1 MKLARGT
8 KFIEDEHPQLLRDES
23 SLSGGNSQVAAWP
36 ENSYE
41 VTEYLKECSED
52 AVNLTISG
60 ARTGITGGAV
70 PMGGAVISTDLLKGI
85 SQTSNKNI
93 IRVLAGE
100 SLESISN
107 YCEKVKPGMFYPP
120 DPTETTAS
128 IGGTIATDASG
139 AASYKYGSTRNWI
152 DRLRVILP
160 SGTDLAIKRGEYLFR
175 KGKLDHPILGKIILP
190 QLEKPQPEKNA
201 AGLFIMPDM
210 DLIDLFIGSEGKLGL
225 VLEADLILARKPYSV
240 ASFAIFCKEEQFWNL
255 RRDLMNSN
263 LPLREMEV
271 IADPSL
277 TFLTENTGKTFP
289 EEGSWVLFTSIDV
302 ASEDELDVIL
312 ETLEMLLEELDISS
326 DSAWGGFDDMEIKR
340 LKEFRHLLPE
350 TVNRIISNLALNND
364 RIHKISTDTA
374 VHPDKL
380 QKYYIKMKKILES
393 SKVEHVV
400 FGHSGQGHLHAN
412 LIPKDNLELTRAE
425 LAVELIAKE
434 AVTFGGTVSAEH
446 GTGKL
451 KVHLLKLMYSPKE
464 LRDMDLLE
472 EQICVS

>member
-1 MKLARGT
+1 MRLVRGT

-23 SLSGGNSQVAAWP
+23 SLCGGNSQVAAWP
-36 ENSYE
+36 ENAHE
-41 VTEYLKECSED
+41 VTEFLKECFED
-52 AVNLTISG
+52 AVNLTVSG

-85 SQTSNKNI
+85 IPTPDENI

-100 SLESISN
+100 SLESIST
-107 YCEKVKPGMFYPP
+107 YCEKVKPGLFYPP

-152 DRLRVILP
+152 NRIRVILP
-160 SGTDLAIKRGEYLFR
+160 SGTDLAIKRGEYLFL
-175 KGKLDHPILGKIILP
+175 KGKLNHPVLGKIILP

-201 AGLFIMPDM
+201 AGLYLVPDM

-225 VLEADLILARKPYSV
+225 VLEADLILAPKPYAV
-240 ASFAIFCKEEQFWNL
+240 ASFAIFCNEEQFWDL

-277 TFLTENTGKTFP
+277 TFLTENTGKNFP
-289 EEGSWVLFTSIDV
+289 KEGSWVLFTSIDI

-312 ETLEMLLEELDISS
+312 ETLEMLLEELSISS
-326 DSAWGGFDDMEIKR
+326 DNAWGGFDDSEIKR

-350 TVNRIISNLALNND
+350 TVNRIISSLSLKNN

-380 QKYYIKMKKILES
+380 QNYYIEMKRILES
-393 SKVEHVV
+393 SEVEHVV

-412 LIPKDNLELTRAE
+412 LIPKDNLELERAE
-425 LAVELIAKE
+425 LAVELIAQE
-434 AVTFGGTVSAEH
+434 AVNLGGTVSAEH

-451 KVHLLKLMYSPKE
+451 KIPLLKLMYSPKE
-464 LRDMDLLE
+464 LSDMEFLAE
-472 EQICVS
+472 SICLS